1 MFDKLK
7 NKIKVK
13 MIKWLELDTFKGE
26 YKQYINDNEK
36 DKYNLKNSINNTIN
50 NNYNEH
56 SEQIDALNRTLK
68 SVVSIGADVTRN
80 NCNTDRSWAVVCIE
94 SKRANIVKFVDLQGQ
109 NYMQMLDFLKQFE
122 CSRRVI
128 DAPCTQLFE
137 DNFVF
142 FNDK

>member
-1 MFDKLK
+1 MVHKLK

-13 MIKWLELDTFKGE
+13 IIKWLELDIFKEE
-26 YKQYINDNEK
+26 YKQYINKNEE
-36 DKYNLKNSINNTIN
+36 DKFRLKNSIN

-68 SVVSIGADVTRN
+68 SVVSIGTDVTRN

-94 SKRANIVKFVDLQGQ
+94 SKRANIVKFVDLYGQ
-109 NYMQMLDFLKQFE
+109 DYIRILDFLKQYE

-128 DAPCTQLFE
+128 DAPCKQLFE
-137 DNFVF
+137 DSFVF